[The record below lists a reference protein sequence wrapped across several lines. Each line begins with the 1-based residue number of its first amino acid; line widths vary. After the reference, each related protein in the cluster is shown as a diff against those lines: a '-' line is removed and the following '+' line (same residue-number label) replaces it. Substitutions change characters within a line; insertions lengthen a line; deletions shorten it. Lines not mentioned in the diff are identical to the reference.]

1 MAISVELKLF
11 GPGMTSLH
19 KAGLAGLFMTLRSFE
34 ESNRKIDGLS
44 WELLPDKVRLCW
56 QKEKPHEAFNELVQ
70 ESFKSDKDGFCHFP
84 GLEINH
90 SPQLNRSIFC
100 IMRC

>member
-1 MAISVELKLF
+1 MAINMELKLF

-34 ESNRKIDGLS
+34 ERNRKIDGLS

-56 QKEKPHEAFNELVQ
+56 QKGKTA
-70 ESFKSDKDGFCHFP
+70 
-84 GLEINH
+84 
-90 SPQLNRSIFC
+90 
-100 IMRC
+100 

>member
-1 MAISVELKLF
+1 MAINMELKLF

-34 ESNRKIDGLS
+34 ERNRKIDGLS

-56 QKEKPHEAFNELVQ
+56 QKENRMKPSMNW
-70 ESFKSDKDGFCHFP
+70 SG
-84 GLEINH
+84 NH
-90 SPQLNRSIFC
+90 SRLIRMVFPLSGA
-100 IMRC
+100 